1 MTKQVKNELI
11 NCNGLSARIELI
23 NIKNGTL
30 HKFGWKIGLL
40 YDIDNR
46 ITYKMKQ

>member
-30 HKFGWKIGLL
+30 QIRLKNWPTLRHW
-40 YDIDNR
+40 
-46 ITYKMKQ
+46 